1 MQLGTKIKDMRL
13 QLNLTQEELA
23 DRCELT
29 KGYISQL
36 ENDLTSPSI
45 ATLGDIL
52 DALGS
57 SFSEFFRGEKNEKVV
72 FSENDYI
79 EKESDGLVQNWLVP
93 NAQKNL
99 MEPLSVELAP
109 HASTRR
115 GCAARRGRI
124 RLRAGGKDH
133 ALPRQEKIC
142 LPCGRKFLLFRG
154 QNAQNI
160 QRFGREGEF
169 PVDFLPSQ
177 FLRRIR
183 RGETGASRSHTEIN
197 FGRDKRNG
205 RTEKRRK
212 DHSARQR
219 DEGV

>member
-13 QLNLTQEELA
+13 QLNLTQEELGRPMRTDEGVYFA
-23 DRCELT
+23 AGKRPDKPVHRHARRYSGCAG
-29 KGYISQL
+29 KQL
-36 ENDLTSPSI
+36 QRI
-45 ATLGDIL
+45 
-52 DALGS
+52 
-57 SFSEFFRGEKNEKVV
+57 FRGEKNEKVV

-109 HASTRR
+109 HAST
-115 GCAARRGRI
+115 AEDVPLRRGRI
-124 RLRAGGKDH
+124 RLRAGGKDYPH
-133 ALPRQEKIC
+133 PRQEKIC

-160 QRFGREGEF
+160 QRIGREGEL

-177 FLRRIR
+177 F
-183 RGETGASRSHTEIN
+183 
-197 FGRDKRNG
+197 
-205 RTEKRRK
+205 
-212 DHSARQR
+212 
-219 DEGV
+219 

>member
-57 SFSEFFRGEKNEKVV
+57 SFSEFFRDEKNEKVV
-72 FSENDYI
+72 FSEGDYI
-79 EKESDGLVQNWLVP
+79 EKEADGLVQNWLVP

-109 HASTRR
+109 HAST
-115 GCAARRGRI
+115 AE
-124 RLRAGGKDH
+124 DVPH
-133 ALPRQEKIC
+133 
-142 LPCGRKFLLFRG
+142 
-154 QNAQNI
+154 
-160 QRFGREGEF
+160 EGEEF
-169 PVDFLPSQ
+169 GFVLDGKITLT
-177 FLRRIR
+177 LGKKKYVCRM
-183 RGETGASRSHTEIN
+183 GESFYYSADSTHKISNESNAKARFIWISSPPN
-197 FGRDKRNG
+197 F
-205 RTEKRRK
+205 
-212 DHSARQR
+212 
-219 DEGV
+219 

>member
-109 HASTRR
+109 HAST
-115 GCAARRGRI
+115 AE
-124 RLRAGGKDH
+124 DVPH
-133 ALPRQEKIC
+133 
-142 LPCGRKFLLFRG
+142 
-154 QNAQNI
+154 
-160 QRFGREGEF
+160 EGEEF
-169 PVDFLPSQ
+169 GFVLEGKITLSLGKKKYVCHAGESFYYSADRTHKISNESDAKASFLWISSPP
-177 FLRRIR
+177 
-183 RGETGASRSHTEIN
+183 N
-197 FGRDKRNG
+197 F
-205 RTEKRRK
+205 
-212 DHSARQR
+212 
-219 DEGV
+219 